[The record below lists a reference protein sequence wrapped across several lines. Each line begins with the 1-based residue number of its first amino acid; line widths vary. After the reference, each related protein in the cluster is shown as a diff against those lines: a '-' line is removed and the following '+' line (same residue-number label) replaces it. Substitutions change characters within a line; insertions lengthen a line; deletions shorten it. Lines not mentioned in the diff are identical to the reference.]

1 MSPTTRRAAGALVA
15 LAIVGLLVLLTV
27 SAGSESEST
36 SARQIDGAFLA
47 AMVPHHQEAVDMAS
61 LARARAEHREIKK
74 LASGVVDTQN
84 REMQDMTFAH
94 QRIFGE
100 PLPDSGMAHGGLGLS
115 EDEMGMSMD
124 MGELEN
130 AREFDRTFI
139 DMMIRHHQ
147 GAIRMAQ
154 AQLQRGEDPEL
165 KALARA
171 IVVAQSREIEQMNSW
186 RRSLYG
192 ATSPS
197 GGVPS

>member
-1 MSPTTRRAAGALVA
+1 
-15 LAIVGLLVLLTV
+15 
-27 SAGSESEST
+27 
-36 SARQIDGAFLA
+36 
-47 AMVPHHQEAVDMAS
+47 
-61 LARARAEHREIKK
+61 
-74 LASGVVDTQN
+74 
-84 REMQDMTFAH
+84 
-94 QRIFGE
+94 
-100 PLPDSGMAHGGLGLS
+100 MAHGGLGLS

>member
-1 MSPTTRRAAGALVA
+1 MSTTTRRAATALMAV
-15 LAIVGLLVLLTV
+15 AIVGLLVLFAV
-27 SAGSESEST
+27 SAGSENQST
-36 SARQIDGAFLA
+36 RARQIDGAFLT
-47 AMVPHHQEAVDMAS
+47 AMVPHHQAAVEMAD
-61 LARARAEHREIKK
+61 LARVRAKHPEIEK
-74 LASGVVDTQN
+74 LAGEIIDAQN
-84 REMQDMTFAH
+84 REVLDMTFAH

-100 PLPDSGMAHGGLGLS
+100 PLPDRGMAHGGLGLS
-115 EDEMGMSMD
+115 ESEMGMSMD

-130 AREFDRTFI
+130 SREFDRTFI

-171 IVVAQSREIEQMNSW
+171 IVAAQSREIEQMNSW
-186 RRSLYG
+186 RRSWYG
-192 ATSPS
+192 AASPS